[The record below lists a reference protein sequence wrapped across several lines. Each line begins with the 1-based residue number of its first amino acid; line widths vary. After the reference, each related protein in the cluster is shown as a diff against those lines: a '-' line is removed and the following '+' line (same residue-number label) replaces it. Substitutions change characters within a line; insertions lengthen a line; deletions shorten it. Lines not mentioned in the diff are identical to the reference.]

1 MRFTAVHDRNGN
13 IAALMASPPD
23 APPATAVTDAGAQF
37 VTEVEVPEEII
48 DLTEPESEQRVV
60 EVLQDFRVEVET
72 EGRIVRKSSSN
83 TG

>member
-1 MRFTAVHDRNGN
+1 MRFTAVHDRHGN
-13 IAALMASPPD
+13 IAALISSPPD
-23 APPATAVTDAGAQF
+23 APPATLAPDAGAQF

-48 DLTEPESEQRVV
+48 ALAEHESEQHVV

>member
-1 MRFTAVHDRNGN
+1 
-13 IAALMASPPD
+13 
-23 APPATAVTDAGAQF
+23 

-72 EGRIVRKSSSN
+72 EGRLVRKASSN